1 MKGFMPNVR
10 AVVVIVESQ
19 GGHGH
24 WEPWSSRESSPRHY
38 MELYCLLAGLQG
50 LGITMNWR

>member
-24 WEPWSSRESSPRHY
+24 WESWSSRESSPRHY